1 MVIASRL
8 PRMAAG
14 LLVGAVLG
22 MAGLALQAVSRNV
35 LASPDTLAVNAGS
48 YLALGVAAV
57 TGVSLP
63 LLASSGIAFVG
74 GLAAAAVVLSLSGLG
89 AGTVRLVLAGS
100 ALTLGLTAVTQALL
114 LLFPEQTEGLYAWN
128 QGSIAQNGFDGVVQ
142 MLPIAAVGLTG
153 LLLTA
158 RRVDALSLGD
168 DAARGLGVDV
178 RATRVTVVVLAS
190 MLSAAA
196 VTLAGPIGF
205 VGLCAPALVR
215 PLARRVRAFT
225 RLRAA
230 VPLAGLTGAALVLG
244 SDVALRAVV
253 PGDLSV
259 AVPTGVVTSLVG
271 AVFLVVTA
279 TRLRDTAES
288 AAPDRLRPRGRRV
301 FVTVLAVL
309 AVLLVGVV
317 VAAVLLGDTKLLLGD
332 VANWAQGRAGR
343 AVSFVLDTRVPRV
356 GTALLAG
363 GSLALAGTLVQ
374 AVTRNPLAEPAVL
387 GVSNG
392 AALGAVL
399 LVTSVPLAGSW
410 SVAGAAFAGAAA
422 ASVVVFGLAAK
433 GGFRQNRLVLVGM
446 GVATAATSL
455 ISLIIVLTDPYNA
468 TKALTWLSGSTYGR
482 HLPGPGAAGRRAGPG
497 RRRGRRPAHGAGPG
511 LAGRGHAP
519 AAGHRPLPR
528 TPGAA
533 GAERAAERDGGGGGG
548 HHRLRRPGR
557 PARRPR
563 PGRPPPRPRRAGRRP
578 ARRGAGLR
586 RRPPRPHGHR
596 PRPAGRRPDDRADR
610 HAVLPVAAGAQPG
623 GPGLRLSGRS
633 RRRPEGGRVASGACV
648 ASRGGRG
655 RPGGPGGAPPGA
667 GAGAAGGL
675 RGGHELALPRPAGV
689 GTGAGRPPRG
699 HVRRIPLSSV
709 PSFSSLPRRPSR
721 RTGRSSV
728 SRVPPSAHAP
738 RTSNG
743 PMTARAS
750 K

>member
-1 MVIASRL
+1 MAVTAPRTATPAAAAVTAALALLVAVLASVDVTQGTATAGAPELWKALTGAADPGDASVVITSRL
-8 PRMAAG
+8 PRMVAG

-22 MAGLALQAVSRNV
+22 MAGTALQAVSRNV

-63 LLASSGIAFVG
+63 LLASSGVAFVG

-100 ALTLGLTAVTQALL
+100 ALTLGLTALTQGLL

-142 MLPIAAVGLTG
+142 MLPIAVVGLVG
-153 LLLTA
+153 LLLMA
-158 RRVDALSLGD
+158 RRVDALALGD

-178 RATRVTVVVLAS
+178 RSTRVVVVVLAS
-190 MLSAAA
+190 LLSAAA

-215 PLARRVRAFT
+215 HLARRVRGFT

-230 VPLAGLTGAALVLG
+230 VPLSGLTGAALVLG
-244 SDVALRAVV
+244 SDVVLRALV
-253 PGDLSV
+253 PDDLSV

-271 AVFLVVTA
+271 AVFLVVAA
-279 TRLRDTAES
+279 TRLGDSDET
-288 AAPDRLRPRGRRV
+288 AAPDRLRLRSRRV
-301 FVTVLAVL
+301 FVTVLTALV
-309 AVLLVGVV
+309 VLLVGVV

-356 GTALLAG
+356 GAALLSGAA
-363 GSLALAGTLVQ
+363 LALAGTLVQ

-410 SVAGAAFAGAAA
+410 GVAGAAFAGAGV

-446 GVATAATSL
+446 GVATAATAL

-482 HLPGPGAAGRRAGPG
+482 TFPDLVPLAVVLAASVAVAAARRTELDLVSLDEDTPKLLGIGLSRERLALLVLSVLLSATAVAAAGSIGFVGLVAPHAARALVG
-497 RRRGRRPAHGAGPG
+497 RRHVRVVPVAVLLGAVLVCAADLLGRTVI
-511 LAGRGHAP
+511 AP
-519 AAGHRPLPR
+519 AQL
-528 TPGAA
+528 
-533 GAERAAERDGGGGGG
+533 
-548 HHRLRRPGR
+548 
-557 PARRPR
+557 
-563 PGRPPPRPRRAGRRP
+563 
-578 ARRGAGLR
+578 GAGLMTALIGT
-586 RRPPRPHGHR
+586 PYFLWLL
-596 PRPAGRRPDDRADR
+596 
-610 HAVLPVAAGAQPG
+610 V
-623 GPGLRLSGRS
+623 RS
-633 RRRPEGGRVASGACV
+633 RGA
-648 ASRGGRG
+648 R
-655 RPGGPGGAPPGA
+655 
-667 GAGAAGGL
+667 
-675 RGGHELALPRPAGV
+675 
-689 GTGAGRPPRG
+689 
-699 HVRRIPLSSV
+699 
-709 PSFSSLPRRPSR
+709 
-721 RTGRSSV
+721 
-728 SRVPPSAHAP
+728 
-738 RTSNG
+738 
-743 PMTARAS
+743 
-750 K
+750 